1 MFSFYE
7 PGTGSRIESRS
18 CLFRKYLLKSFRPS
32 EMTGPNIPELAKD
45 LCCFAE
51 DFHEMDSSTY
61 DIIAL
66 HDI

>member
-1 MFSFYE
+1 
-7 PGTGSRIESRS
+7 
-18 CLFRKYLLKSFRPS
+18 
-32 EMTGPNIPELAKD
+32 MTGPNIPELAKD

-66 HDI
+66 HDIWYTES